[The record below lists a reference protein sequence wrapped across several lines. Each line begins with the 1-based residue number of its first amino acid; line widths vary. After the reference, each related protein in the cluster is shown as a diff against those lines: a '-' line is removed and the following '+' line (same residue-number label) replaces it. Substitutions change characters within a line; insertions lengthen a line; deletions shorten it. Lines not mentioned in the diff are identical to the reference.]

1 MVAYATSRVSAP
13 GTDWRE
19 DVASDEAERFERH
32 AETLRDYQRRNGR
45 KSGPGRALHRKA
57 HAGLEA
63 ELEVRDG
70 LAPEARAGLFA
81 APGRYRAYVRFS
93 NGLGMHQPDWLP
105 DVRGLAVKVLG
116 VPGRKLIPGL
126 EDATTQDFL
135 LISTPALPFSNVD
148 EFIAFVKSAE
158 SQALALPRVVRAFG
172 PARAAKLFRFLAGM
186 GPPSSLATVPYFTA
200 LPLRWGDYAGKA
212 ALFPVDAPAPA
223 AKYRGG
229 DRLAAE
235 LADRLAK
242 GPVRFAM
249 KVQLYLDETST
260 PIEDAA
266 VTWDAPFVEVGSLE
280 IPQQDLRSAQG
291 REVAELVEKLSFDPW
306 HALEAHR
313 PLGNL
318 MRARSNAYRMS
329 TQARG
334 AAPEPA
340 AT

>member
-1 MVAYATSRVSAP
+1 VSGSGAS
-13 GTDWRE
+13 TEWRE
-19 DVASDEAERFERH
+19 DVAPDEAERFERH

-70 LAPEARAGLFA
+70 VAPEARAGLFA
-81 APGRYRAYVRFS
+81 APGTHRAYVRFS
-93 NGLGMHQPDWLP
+93 NGLGMHQPDWMP
-105 DVRGLAVKVLG
+105 DVRGLALKVLG

-148 EFIAFVKSAE
+148 DFIAFVKSAE
-158 SQALALPRVVRAFG
+158 NQALALARLVRAFG
-172 PARAAKLFRFLAGM
+172 PGPTARLLRFLAGM

-200 LPLRWGDYAGKA
+200 LPLRLGDYAGKV
-212 ALFPVDAPAPA
+212 ALFPVDAAPPAT
-223 AKYRGG
+223 KHRGG
-229 DRLAAE
+229 NRLAAE
-235 LADRLAK
+235 LAARLAD
-242 GPVRFAM
+242 GPVRFTM
-249 KVQLYLDETST
+249 KVQLYSDPAST

-266 VTWDAPFVEVGSLE
+266 VTWDAPFVDVGSLV
-280 IPQQDLRSAQG
+280 IPQQDMRSAHG

-318 MRARSNAYRMS
+318 MRARSNAYRLS
-329 TQARG
+329 TEERS
-334 AAPEPA
+334 AAPEPGGA
-340 AT
+340 

>member
-1 MVAYATSRVSAP
+1 MVAYATSRVSGP
-13 GTDWRE
+13 VTDWRE
-19 DVASDEAERFERH
+19 DVASDEGERFERH
-32 AETLRDYQRRNGR
+32 AETLRDYQRKNGR

-63 ELEVRDG
+63 ELEVPDG
-70 LAPEARAGLFA
+70 LPPEAAAGLFA

-93 NGLGMHQPDWLP
+93 NGLGMHQPDWMP
-105 DVRGLAVKVLG
+105 DVRGLALKVLG

-148 EFIAFVKSAE
+148 DFIAFVKSAE
-158 SQALALPRVVRAFG
+158 NQALALPRLVRTFG
-172 PARAAKLFRFLAGM
+172 PARAAKLLRFLAGM
-186 GPPSSLATVPYFTA
+186 SPPSSLATVPYFSA
-200 LPLRWGDYAGKA
+200 LPMRWGDYAGKA
-212 ALFPVDAPAPA
+212 ALFPVDAAPPVT
-223 AKYRGG
+223 KGRGG
-229 DRLAAE
+229 NRLAAE
-235 LADRLAK
+235 LADRLAA
-242 GPVRFAM
+242 GPVRFTM
-249 KVQLYLDETST
+249 KVQLYTDPAST

-280 IPQQDLRSAQG
+280 IPKQDVRSPHG
-291 REVAELVEKLSFDPW
+291 REVAALVEQLSFDPW

-318 MRARSNAYRMS
+318 MRARNNAYRMS
-329 TQARG
+329 TQERG

-340 AT
+340 GV